1 MTTKT
6 VEQVKAEYRAK
17 GIPIAQVAREQGW
30 TPQEVYKVFNGQ
42 ARTLRAFARHCGIF
56 WLKTGRNTCLKYWY
70 ILAQNRTF
78 YHFNPLFYKV
88 LGKKDYG

>member
-42 ARTLRAFARHCGIF
+42 AKGHFGRSHDIAVFFG
-56 WLKTGRNTCLKYWY
+56 LKQGEMR
-70 ILAQNRTF
+70 
-78 YHFNPLFYKV
+78 V
-88 LGKKDYG
+88 